1 MSGPTPGA
9 IAPGAWLG
17 MLGGGQL
24 GRMWVHAA
32 QSLGYKCMVLD
43 PDPDSPA
50 GRVAE
55 RHLLADYLDEAAL
68 QTLGQSC
75 AAVSTEFENVPAQAL
90 EALARLTRVTPQA
103 QAVSI
108 AQDRAREKAH
118 FEACGVPVAPHQVIE
133 QAQGLTSVPEHL
145 LPGILKTT
153 RLGYDGKGQARVND
167 RTELQA
173 AWQRLQGPA
182 GAGVT
187 CILEQ
192 RLPLKYECSVVL
204 ARGSDGQTT
213 HLPVQLNLHRDGILA
228 LTEVATDLL
237 NPPLEAELIQATQ
250 AIAQGLNYVGVLCV
264 EFFVIGAAG
273 EAESWVVNEIAPRP
287 HNSGHHSMDG
297 CDLSQFELQARCMAQ
312 LPLRPVRLHSATAM
326 INLLGDIWFDQG
338 RAREPDWGAVLAI
351 EGTRLHLYGKAEAR
365 MGRKMGHL
373 NITAPTLA
381 QARERRDAAARILG
395 IAPFADVLGASG
407 A

>member
-1 MSGPTPGA
+1 MSGPTSSA
-9 IAPGAWLG
+9 IAPGSWLG
-17 MLGGGQL
+17 ILGGGQL

-133 QAQGLTSVPEHL
+133 QAQGLASVPEHL

-167 RTELQA
+167 RAELQA
-173 AWQRLQGPA
+173 AWQGLQGP
-182 GAGVT
+182 GGTGVT

-213 HLPVQLNLHRDGILA
+213 HLPVQLNLHRNGILA
-228 LTEVATDLL
+228 LTEVATGLL
-237 NPPLEAELIQATQ
+237 NPPLLAELIQATQ

-264 EFFVIGAAG
+264 EFFVIGAAEG
-273 EAESWVVNEIAPRP
+273 AESWVVNEIAPRP

-338 RAREPDWGAVLAI
+338 RAREPDWGTVLAI

-365 MGRKMGHL
+365 LGRKMGHL